1 MIQLSSEAID
11 RFPKEHRDIST
22 VTISLSREQVEI
34 MKERIKAMRKELLE
48 MADRETNAEEV
59 YQVNFQVF
67 P

>member
-1 MIQLSSEAID
+1 
-11 RFPKEHRDIST
+11 
-22 VTISLSREQVEI
+22 

-67 P
+67 PLSGIDGRGK